1 MTTPHP
7 EWERENTLTAPADR
21 DPSKT
26 FRGDQSSPPLTE
38 EQVSMAIKA
47 LDNTSFVDKFPKIER
62 RYADPVIPLQQIG
75 LISWVPA
82 KGATPNEQGVYGF
95 AKLRGNFA
103 TEIEASEKA
112 ESLIRNVDS
121 YHQIYHTYVGRPFP
135 LTNNPKYVAETTE
148 VDIRKGTT
156 ESISNNVKNKK
167 DEEQRVTDEIKERQ
181 EMLLKDTTE
190 KTEDDPYELYTTLRV
205 KKAQI
210 SWTYLETKK
219 KLDEMKGII
228 IKTRSEIEDLDNK
241 SDEYKKKYFEKYM
254 EARRESGLS
263 DKQHEDNFIK
273 FMVEDADLGF

>member
-7 EWERENTLTAPADR
+7 EWERENTLTTPADR
-21 DPSKT
+21 DPTKT
-26 FRGDQSSPPLTE
+26 FRGDQSSPALTE
-38 EQVSMAIKA
+38 DQVNMAIKA

-62 RYADPVIPLQQIG
+62 RYADPVIQLQQIG

-82 KGATPNEQGVYGF
+82 KGAKPNEQGVYGF
-95 AKLRGNFA
+95 AKLRGNFG
-103 TEIEASEKA
+103 TELEASEKA

-135 LTNNPKYVAETTE
+135 LTNNPKYVSDTTE

-156 ESISNNVKNKK
+156 ESISNNIKNKK
-167 DEEQRVTDEIKERQ
+167 DEEQRITDEIKDRE
-181 EMLLKDTTE
+181 EMLLKDTTKKE
-190 KTEDDPYELYTTLRV
+190 EDDPYELYTTLRV

-219 KLDEMKGII
+219 KLDEMKDII
-228 IKTRSEIEDLDNK
+228 IKTRGEIDDLDAK
-241 SDEYKKKYFEKYM
+241 SDDYKKTYYEKYM
-254 EARRESGLS
+254 EARRQSGLS

>member
-7 EWERENTLTAPADR
+7 EWERENTLTTPADR
-21 DPSKT
+21 DPTKT
-26 FRGDQSSPPLTE
+26 FRGDQSSPALTE
-38 EQVSMAIKA
+38 EQVNMAIKA

-62 RYADPVIPLQQIG
+62 RYADPVIQLQQIG

-82 KGATPNEQGVYGF
+82 KGAKPNEQGVYGF
-95 AKLRGNFA
+95 AKLRGNFG
-103 TEIEASEKA
+103 TELEASEKA

-135 LTNNPKYVAETTE
+135 LTNNPNYVSDTTE

-156 ESISNNVKNKK
+156 ESISNNIKNKK
-167 DEEQRVTDEIKERQ
+167 DEEQRITDEIKDRE
-181 EMLLKDTTE
+181 EMLLKDTTKKE
-190 KTEDDPYELYTTLRV
+190 ADDPYELYTTLRV

-219 KLDEMKGII
+219 KLDEMKDII
-228 IKTRSEIEDLDNK
+228 IKTRGEIDDLDAK
-241 SDEYKKKYFEKYM
+241 SDDYKKTYYEKYM
-254 EARRESGLS
+254 EARRQSGLS